1 MYECHI
7 LTSDDYRSSEA
18 RTDTMVESC
27 NTTTAPINVIKD
39 TLIAINHTFGLH
51 KSDVF

>member
-27 NTTTAPINVIKD
+27 NPTTAP
-39 TLIAINHTFGLH
+39 INHTFGLH